1 MQTLLL
7 QDFGPVRHVELDV
20 NDFLVFIGPQASG
33 KSTISKSVFFF
44 KSLRDDLT
52 LFALDRIDKGGHFRR
67 QSRDNPTTALKKR
80 IRSRF
85 VGFWGTTKHLDRFR
99 MRYSFTDSCWVELT
113 LQEGYVKVE
122 FSQAFH
128 TSLNEMFDVAGKFA
142 QRWPASRASFLSY
155 QDLSAVEV
163 GRREFLSKFSHLG
176 SELFKDDRTP
186 IFIPAARSLL
196 STLSDQL
203 QRLVFG
209 GISRETT
216 EETTEIDPYVL
227 DLPLKMFVDRIARL
241 KPLFEQSM
249 DQMIEDRKKLTSAK
263 IDFPSVYF
271 AKALIEQIL
280 KATYR
285 YEQHSEKLF
294 ISRPD
299 KYVKLSFASSGQQE
313 AIWILLQMFLVVL
326 NNLRAFIVI
335 EEPEAHLYP
344 SAQRDITEL
353 ITSTF
358 NSGGNQVLIT
368 THSPYILSSLNNLLY
383 AHKLA
388 RRDRRTDIP
397 INARVLL
404 DPACVGA
411 YYVEK
416 GAIEN
421 IIDPEL
427 DLIRVERIDEAS
439 REINATF
446 DQLARLDES

>member
-1 MQTLLL
+1 
-7 QDFGPVRHVELDV
+7 
-20 NDFLVFIGPQASG
+20 
-33 KSTISKSVFFF
+33 
-44 KSLRDDLT
+44 
-52 LFALDRIDKGGHFRR
+52 
-67 QSRDNPTTALKKR
+67 
-80 IRSRF
+80 
-85 VGFWGTTKHLDRFR
+85 
-99 MRYSFTDSCWVELT
+99 
-113 LQEGYVKVE
+113 
-122 FSQAFH
+122 
-128 TSLNEMFDVAGKFA
+128 
-142 QRWPASRASFLSY
+142 
-155 QDLSAVEV
+155 LSAVEV